1 MLGGLSLFA
10 SIGYAQ
16 TSNYPALTVKVPFA
30 FVVGNQTFPD
40 GIYKFRSLL
49 KSVPS
54 KAAIDVLEVRSAEG
68 RLYQAIV
75 TDVVGS
81 EKPSDPKLVFT
92 RSGGRAF
99 LSEVWE
105 TGWLPDS
112 APQRCYASSG
122 ERKRQSDPCRAG
134 RALKSAGGDRSF
146 GQTTGSPVVLVKSAS
161 ATVSVVSELWCA

>member
-1 MLGGLSLFA
+1 LEENSVKKSTVVSLIVLWALSLFA
-10 SIGYAQ
+10 SSGYSQ

-30 FVVGNQTFPD
+30 FVVGNQTFPA
-40 GIYKFRSLL
+40 GTYKFRSLL

-81 EKPSDPKLVFT
+81 EKPNDPKLVFT

-105 TGWLPDS
+105 
-112 APQRCYASSG
+112 
-122 ERKRQSDPCRAG
+122 AG
-134 RALKSAGGDRSF
+134 RQAGCRLQPRNDATQAAEGEGENVTLVALAER
-146 GQTTGSPVVLVKSAS
+146 
-161 ATVSVVSELWCA
+161 